1 MDRDIKRIYLHHL
14 MKDRRP
20 FGPYWPPRIDRGF
33 LKKLNIK
40 RRPKR
45 AKREELEKLLT
56 DTFYK

>member
-1 MDRDIKRIYLHHL
+1 MDKKIKNIYLCYL
-14 MKDRRP
+14 KVDRRP
-20 FGPYWPPRIDRGF
+20 SYPYWPPRIDRSF